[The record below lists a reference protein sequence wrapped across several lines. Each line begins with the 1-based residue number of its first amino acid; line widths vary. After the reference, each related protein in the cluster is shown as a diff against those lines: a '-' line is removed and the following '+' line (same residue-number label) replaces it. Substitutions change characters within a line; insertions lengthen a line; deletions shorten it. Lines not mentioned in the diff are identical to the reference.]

1 MVKKIQSW
9 QLFALYIISCCFD
22 VQNKTPRFSRMV
34 GASVRYFNITWAV
47 ATVSQCNL
55 YGKFNMSIF
64 AISFRKGGAVK
75 WIWLKLP
82 PPWSDIYTILPD
94 AESLLGSLLHLW
106 RLRTPST
113 SNRTYCDIYKF
124 LRTINLF
131 TKLEQN
137 KVFVLAALKPICSC
151 ALLPFCYLIF
161 KGHGMRSASSQVNSK
176 CSKFHP
182 VGVCINLPL
191 PRLSTIC
198 G

>member
-1 MVKKIQSW
+1 MVW
-9 QLFALYIISCCFD
+9 N
-22 VQNKTPRFSRMV
+22 VQNKNPTILTNG

-75 WIWLKLP
+75 WIWFKLP

-113 SNRTYCDIYKF
+113 SNRTYCDISKI

-137 KVFVLAALKPICSC
+137 KVNVLAALKPICSC

-176 CSKFHP
+176 RSKFHP
-182 VGVCINLPL
+182 VGVCISLPL
-191 PRLSTIC
+191 PRLSIIC